1 MNLFVLRADVN
12 NYRSVIYT
20 DEDDIIEFNRR
31 FNGSSLKKT
40 WTSQYKFR
48 FARNPR
54 LSAKGDTPGLSSH
67 IPVFS
72 SRAVTALSDL
82 LQGNGELLPIVCD
95 DEYYSIFNV
104 TRVVDALDEENSE
117 LTLFSDGRI
126 MDIDRHAFF
135 PEKLKGIHVFKIPQI
150 VLMDVFV
157 TDAFVDRVKAADL
170 KGFEFRPVWSSKK
183 GSGPTN
189 QKGNGQKAR
198 GHS

>member
-1 MNLFVLRADVN
+1 MNVYILDAEVN
-12 NYRSVIYT
+12 RFKSIVYT

-31 FNGSSLKKT
+31 FNGAPLKET
-40 WTSQYKFR
+40 WRSQYKFR

-104 TRVVDALDEENSE
+104 TRVVDALDEANSS
-117 LTLFSDGRI
+117 LKLFSDGRI
-126 MDIDRHAFF
+126 MYIERHAFF
-135 PEKLKGIHVFKIPQI
+135 PQKLRGINVFKIPQKP
-150 VLMDVFV
+150 LSHVFV
-157 TDAFVDRVKAADL
+157 TDTFVDRVKAADL
-170 KGFEFRPVWSSKK
+170 KGFEFRWSGAVKD
-183 GSGPTN
+183 N
-189 QKGNGQKAR
+189 AR
-198 GHS
+198 FPH